1 MKLIELLR
9 VISHQNYSVYV
20 QNDVTNLFGESLKLD
35 SIEDILSHADYNVLS
50 IDENL
55 NIILQGSKVV

>member
-50 IDENL
+50 IDENF

>member
-50 IDENL
+50 INDNF
-55 NIILQGSKVV
+55 NIILQESKIV

>member
-50 IDENL
+50 IDENF
-55 NIILQGSKVV
+55 NIILQGSKIV